1 MQVETNIAAYAP
13 ADVSRL
19 AGTLR
24 LLAMHDISRWALTGG
39 TAIELHLQ
47 RIGATP
53 GLRPLLDID
62 FIAEDFSS
70 LPESL
75 GEGLLLRHVHPH
87 DPPGKTMLQAV
98 AAETS
103 VRIDVFRAYGNEMN
117 RVRRIR
123 IFDVDVQLVA
133 IQYLGARHARLC
145 CGLLRGERLAPK
157 FARDFLRLAAVIKP
171 ERMEP
176 VWREHRKFDD
186 PMTFV
191 NTLALVREAIATR
204 TDLLVQPVYSTDVNE
219 PCNRCKGTAA
229 FALADPSQ
237 VLALLGYC

>member
-1 MQVETNIAAYAP
+1 MIAATNIPAYAP

-19 AGTLR
+19 AGTFR
-24 LLAMHDISRWALTGG
+24 LLAIHDISRWALTGG

-47 RIGATP
+47 QIGAARC
-53 GLRPLLDID
+53 LRPLLDID
-62 FIAEDFSS
+62 FLAEDFSS

-103 VRIDVFRAYGNEMN
+103 VRIDVFRAYGNEMD
-117 RVRRIR
+117 RAQRMR

-133 IQYLGARHARLC
+133 IEDLVARHARLC
-145 CGLLRGERLAPK
+145 CALLCGERLAPK

-171 ERMEP
+171 DRVEP

-186 PMTFV
+186 PTTFV
-191 NTLALVREAIATR
+191 NTLALVREALATR

-219 PCNRCKGTAA
+219 ACNRCEGTAA